1 MLKKTLIVGG
11 MMVSSVAY
19 VHVLL
24 VDNNRINF
32 KYGRI
37 KELCPVMEYIRCM
50 KRD

>member
-1 MLKKTLIVGG
+1 MLKKTLFIGG
-11 MMVSSVAY
+11 ILVNSVAY

-24 VDNNRINF
+24 IDNNKINF

-50 KRD
+50 KHD